1 MVTFTTGTSRF
12 TINNNTSSFITFCNG
27 TYDCKYCTLT
37 CSVYRSPS
45 GPINICT
52 YKVMSEP
59 KEDEIYQTPPDPE
72 EIKFRKR
79 QVFQK
84 QFRRDRF
91 HSKPLFK
98 RKLII
103 SISGWLTK
111 TEYRK
116 KKGHNKR

>member
-1 MVTFTTGTSRF
+1 
-12 TINNNTSSFITFCNG
+12 
-27 TYDCKYCTLT
+27 
-37 CSVYRSPS
+37 
-45 GPINICT
+45 
-52 YKVMSEP
+52 MSEP